1 MPMADQVLALV
12 SLMNN
17 FWLKVFWHLR
27 LGRVALIYT
36 TNSFQVCL
44 IILLLLEGRSIC
56 YGSQVSILAPA
67 LISLIDRCIMHAA
80 VV

>member
-44 IILLLLEGRSIC
+44 IILLVERRSILN
-56 YGSQVSILAPA
+56 GSQVIVLAPA
-67 LISLIDRCIMHAA
+67 PVPLID
-80 VV
+80 